1 MVTMT
6 RELKN
11 ALREHFIH
19 HKLEISYAIFKP
31 FPFFEGLRDKSFIT
45 DKMYMESMEA
55 CRNMVPVSKV
65 VHNILTKLEDSF
77 HPALLEMLFSQIN
90 LREYPNLNAVLRSF
104 KTVFI
109 PCGRSSTPSSFEA
122 PANPAMRSAHQTLL
136 PLPAPLRRPIP
147 VPKVGEPRA
156 APQPQAQVLGKQPS
170 PAAPAGPA
178 GPAGPAK
185 DLPRVI
191 QKERITPASHINDE
205 ENSQRMAGTPPAAAQ
220 VSNDNLTP
228 RTKKKDE
235 AEEIPHVAPAHT
247 PVIINDS
254 PKPKDPKKAQ
264 EASGTPPVKKAKKR
278 KRIIWSATKRRHPRK
293 SLPKGTASRGHR
305 VQKKSQSV
313 DQTTETKDDS
323 TKTSKE
329 VTSAKKAR
337 TEWPPIYGPEEI
349 SDDTSEMDE
358 AKSLQDSSTPPGT
371 PPQIVQDPLDNGS
384 KLSLGKSGEKKKK
397 KKKCSESSSKPKQR
411 KSLPKGPASPGHR
424 IPEKLGVVDQAS
436 QRKDDSAGTSRMMTR
451 ARRARIECAQTS
463 GPEEKK
469 RKTDVC
475 TSSTKTHQ
483 KNIPPE
489 EKPQDETVDLQSHN
503 FPVTCG
509 TVKGVFYLEK
519 MKTGSSGQ
527 CIQDEEGS
535 WFTPF
540 EFEVRGKGKK
550 SKNWKRSI
558 RCGGKTLLQLK
569 KEGLMDYPP
578 RMSLEREWQKS
589 DECEVCCRGGQ
600 LLCCDTCPR
609 AFHEDCHIPPVEA
622 ERSPWSCTFCRVKE
636 SPGSQPC
643 HGASEV
649 PARPM
654 GPEEQLKCEFILLKT
669 YCHPQSTFF
678 SKIPYNILDYSEPFK
693 ESMWLDLVKE
703 RLTEKVY
710 TVAWFIRDMRLIFH
724 NHKTFHKASDF
735 GQVGLDLETEF
746 EKAVKDMF
754 IFHETKEK
762 RSQDPP

>member
-45 DKMYMESMEA
+45 EKMYMESMEA

-90 LREYPNLNAVLRSF
+90 LREYPNLNAVLNSF
-104 KTVFI
+104 KSVFI

-122 PANPAMRSAHQTLL
+122 PANTAMRSSHQTLL
-136 PLPAPLRRPIP
+136 PLPAPLRHPIP

-156 APQPQAQVLGKQPS
+156 APQPQAKVLGEQPS
-170 PAAPAGPA
+170 PTAPA

-185 DLPRVI
+185 DLPRVTP
-191 QKERITPASHINDE
+191 KERITPASHINDE
-205 ENSQRMAGTPPAAAQ
+205 ENSQQMSGTPPAAAQ
-220 VSNDNLTP
+220 ASSDNLTP
-228 RTKKKDE
+228 QTKNKDD
-235 AEEIPHVAPAHT
+235 AQEIPHVAPAHT

-254 PKPKDPKKAQ
+254 PKPKDLKKAQ

-278 KRIIWSATKRRHPRK
+278 KRMIWSATKRRHPKK
-293 SLPKGTASRGHR
+293 SLPKGTASCGHR
-305 VQKKSQSV
+305 IQKKSQSV

-323 TKTSKE
+323 TKTSKV

-337 TEWPPIYGPEEI
+337 TEWPPAYGPEEI

-358 AKSLQDSSTPPGT
+358 AQSLQDSSTPRST
-371 PPQIVQDPLDNGS
+371 PSQIVQDSLDNGS
-384 KLSLGKSGEKKKK
+384 KLSLGKSGEKKNK
-397 KKKCSESSSKPKQR
+397 KKKCNQSSSKPKQR

-424 IPEKLGVVDQAS
+424 IQEKLQVADRAS
-436 QRKDDSAGTSRMMTR
+436 QRKDDSAGTSKMMTR
-451 ARRARIECAQTS
+451 ARRARTECVQTS

-475 TSSTKTHQ
+475 KSSTKTHQ
-483 KNIPPE
+483 KNIPPK
-489 EKPQDETVDLQSHN
+489 EKPEDETVDLQFPN

-509 TVKGVFYLEK
+509 AVKGVFYLEK
-519 MKTGSSGQ
+519 MGTGSSGK
-527 CIQDEEGS
+527 CIRDEAGS
-535 WFTPF
+535 WWTPF
-540 EFEVRGKGKK
+540 EFEIRGKGKK
-550 SKNWKRSI
+550 SKNWKRNI
-558 RCGGKTLLQLK
+558 RYREKTLEQLR
-569 KEGLMDYPP
+569 KEGFMDYPP
-578 RMSLEREWQKS
+578 RISLEREWQKS
-589 DECEVCCRGGQ
+589 DECEVCCRGGR

-643 HGASEV
+643 HGASQV

-678 SKIPYNILDYSEPFK
+678 AKIPYNILDYGEPF
-693 ESMWLDLVKE
+693 EEPMWLDLVKE
-703 RLTEKVY
+703 RLAEKVY

-746 EKAVKDMF
+746 EKAVKEMF
-754 IFHETKEK
+754 IFHEDKEK
-762 RSQDPP
+762 SSQAPP